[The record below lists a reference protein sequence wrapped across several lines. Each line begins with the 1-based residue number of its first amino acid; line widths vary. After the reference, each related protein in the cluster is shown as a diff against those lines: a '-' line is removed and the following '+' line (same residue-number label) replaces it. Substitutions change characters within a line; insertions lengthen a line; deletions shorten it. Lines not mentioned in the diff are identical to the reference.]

1 MGHDASGGSLFGSE
15 VVTREKLVVLLAS
28 ARIPFLLLTLVLIL
42 LGFAAA
48 FAVSHEIPWSK
59 LAIILLTALSAHV
72 SVNALNEYADFRI
85 GLDMV
90 TEKTPFSGGS
100 GALPNNP
107 QQARSVF
114 LLGMVSLFVTL
125 VGGLYLVSVTGPE
138 LLLPGL
144 AGILI
149 VAFYTPWMTRRP
161 FLSLVMPGLAF
172 GPIMVI
178 GTAYVLAEEVTLAM
192 VLAGMVP
199 FFLVNNLL
207 LLNQYPDI
215 EADRQHGRRNFP
227 ILYGTSNSGIVYLLF
242 TLSAAASILTG
253 ILLGVMPV
261 NTLLPVLLLVAV
273 SPIALMAA
281 KRIDDS
287 KRLIPLMTLNLVV
300 TLSVPVLLS
309 ASMLTL

>member
-1 MGHDASGGSLFGSE
+1 MNRGKVF
-15 VVTREKLVVLLAS
+15 VLLAS

-42 LGFAAA
+42 LGFACA
-48 FAVSHEIPWSK
+48 FAVTHEILWGK
-59 LAIILLTALSAHV
+59 LAIILLTAISAHV
-72 SVNALNEYADFRI
+72 SVNALNEYADFRV
-85 GLDMV
+85 GLDAI
-90 TEKTPFSGGS
+90 TDKTPFSGGS

-107 QQARSVF
+107 QQAQSVL
-114 LLGMVSLFVTL
+114 LLGMASLFVTL
-125 VGGLYLVSVTGPE
+125 AGGLYLVSVTGPE

-144 AGILI
+144 AGVLI
-149 VAFYTPWMTRRP
+149 VAFYSPWMTRSP

-178 GTAYVLAEEVTLAM
+178 GTAYVLAELVTVAM

-215 EADRQHGRRNFP
+215 EADRQHGRRNLP
-227 ILYGTSNSGIVYLLF
+227 ILYGTKRSGMVYLLF
-242 TLSAAASILTG
+242 KLSAAASIVAG

-261 NTLLPVLLLVAV
+261 NTLLPVLLLVAA
-273 SPIALMAA
+273 SPIALIAA
-281 KRIDDS
+281 KRIDDR

-300 TLSVPVLLS
+300 TLVVPVLL
-309 ASMLTL
+309 AVSMLTF

>member
-1 MGHDASGGSLFGSE
+1 MGHDARGGCLFGSE
-15 VVTREKLVVLLAS
+15 VMTRGMLVVLLAS
-28 ARIPFLLLTLVLIL
+28 ARMPFLLLTLVLIL

-48 FAVSHEIPWSK
+48 FAVTHEILWSK
-59 LAIILLTALSAHV
+59 LAIILLTALTAHV
-72 SVNALNEYADFRI
+72 SVNALNEYVDFRI

-90 TEKTPFSGGS
+90 TKKTPFSGGS

-114 LLGMVSLFVTL
+114 ILGMVSLFVTL
-125 VGGLYLVSVTGPE
+125 AGGLYLVSVTGPE

-149 VAFYTPWMTRRP
+149 VAFYTPWMTRSP

-172 GPIMVI
+172 GPIMVT
-178 GTAYVLAEEVTLAM
+178 GTAYVLAGEVTLAM

-227 ILYGTSNSGIVYLLF
+227 ILYGTRSSGIVYLLF
-242 TLSAAASILTG
+242 TLSAAASIVAG

-261 NTLLPVLLLVAV
+261 NTLLPVLLLVAA

-281 KRIDDS
+281 KRVDDR

-300 TLSVPVLLS
+300 TLVVPVLLS
-309 ASMLTL
+309 VSMLTL